1 MQVLTKIS
9 FIWYR
14 VLIYYFFLGK
24 WGTSGEEFEF
34 ISSGM
39 SIGIYCQ
46 WKTLRRWVVSSQKG
60 SEQEIKLL

>member
-9 FIWYR
+9 FVWYR

-39 SIGIYCQ
+39 SIGI
-46 WKTLRRWVVSSQKG
+46 
-60 SEQEIKLL
+60 LLPVEDYPLLGGE